1 MPRTI
6 LLVDDSK
13 TMREV
18 LKVYLMGQDYDFL
31 DADNGERALYLVRL
45 VPVHL
50 VMVDFKMPQMD
61 GMTFLRELRR
71 VRPAG
76 QKRVPVIL
84 VTAQRTP
91 DLEAQAREAGADDF
105 LLKPLDSEV
114 VAEAVERLLGPKR
127 P

>member
-71 VRPAG
+71 VRAAG
-76 QKRVPVIL
+76 QRRVPVIL

-91 DLEAQAREAGADDF
+91 DLEEQARDAGA
-105 LLKPLDSEV
+105 
-114 VAEAVERLLGPKR
+114 
-127 P
+127 

>member
-18 LKVYLMGQDYDFL
+18 LKVYLMGRDFEFL
-31 DADNGERALYLVRL
+31 DADNGERALYLIRL

-50 VMVDFKMPQMD
+50 MVVDFKMPQMD

-71 VRPAG
+71 SRPAT

-84 VTAQRTP
+84 VTAQRTA
-91 DLEAQAREAGADDF
+91 DLEAQAREVGADEF
-105 LLKPLDSEV
+105 LQKPLDSELV
-114 VAEAVERLLGPKR
+114 VKAVDRLLGVGR
-127 P
+127 A